1 MEAIMEAM
9 MQVLSPVEDKVIA
22 TSQRTMPDTSMG
34 RFREME
40 VNDARKSRIPTY
52 DRDVVIASQQ
62 GTMPQTSRMEA
73 MMEDETPVEEKVI
86 ATSQRTMPD
95 TSMGRFRE
103 MEANDA
109 RMASSTGEMSAA
121 EFIAQYAGQG
131 LSTMAIL
138 GHADAAGFSR
148 DAILRKMTKPQ
159 YRPDASPPVSDTSV
173 GRFRE
178 MEANDA
184 RMMAPETMLH
194 DTSVGRF
201 RKIERDSM
209 EANEAEAMQ
218 NEVPEGQSRML
229 PRGIHRDLDLF
240 YGRERFRPAAPMMAG
255 AAPMMGNRAAPM
267 MGMPSMG
274 MNEVEGFDRR
284 FALPEVSSAL
294 GDTFTQ
300 RPMMQ
305 PLREPSGML
314 SIDGQPSR
322 PRFIPRSRN
331 VGER

>member
-1 MEAIMEAM
+1 
-9 MQVLSPVEDKVIA
+9 
-22 TSQRTMPDTSMG
+22 MG
-34 RFREME
+34 RFL
-40 VNDARKSRIPTY
+40 DSYRKQQSRTPTY
-52 DRDVVIASQQ
+52 DRDVVIASQR
-62 GTMPQTSRMEA
+62 GTMPQTSRFGEMGA

-103 MEANDA
+103 T
-109 RMASSTGEMSAA
+109 ASSAGEMSAA
-121 EFIAQYAGQG
+121 EFIAQYTGQG
-131 LSTMAIL
+131 LSSMDIL
-138 GHADAAGFSR
+138 RHADAAGFSR
-148 DAILRKMTKPQ
+148 DAILRELTKPQ
-159 YRPDASPPVSDTSV
+159 YRPDASPPIADTSM

-184 RMMAPETMLH
+184 RMMAPEPILH
-194 DTSVGRF
+194 DATMARF
-201 RKIERDSM
+201 RRRVAGPQGYVHGDTRELVERGTQM

-218 NEVPEGQSRML
+218 NEVPVGQSRML
-229 PRGIHRDLDLF
+229 PRGIHTDLDLH
-240 YGRERFRPAAPMMAG
+240 YERERFRPAAPMMAG
-255 AAPMMGNRAAPM
+255 SAPMMGDRPAPM
-267 MGMPSMG
+267 MGMPSME
-274 MNEVEGFDRR
+274 MNEVEGFDRPG
-284 FALPEVSSAL
+284 ALPEVSNML

-314 SIDGQPSR
+314 SIDGQMSR